1 MKQIGIDILKYLAYN
16 AIVLIYIKGSIFNVN
31 LKELVDA
38 ATIAT
43 LPLIVNYL
51 NPKQVNYGIKNKKQT
66 K

>member
-31 LKELVDA
+31 VKELVDA